1 MKSDQSLSSGREDWF
16 VTLGLLAM
24 AAALP
29 AHAGVAGNAANES
42 YTWSAELVKVDEPAH
57 TITVEARLV
66 GNAEV
71 DFSALHSGDRAT
83 LSWSGLNIAA
93 GVRGI
98 VDGQAPKDHHLTLPV
113 EFVSAEHDGQY
124 VRFKVAVPPDD
135 LAKIASL
142 QTGSWITATSPRRAA
157 SFEEAVVDLR
167 PYNDVR

>member
-1 MKSDQSLSSGREDWF
+1 MKSDRSLSSRREDWF

-29 AHAGVAGNAANES
+29 ADAGGAANES

-71 DFSALHSGDRAT
+71 DFGALDNGDRVT

-93 GVRGI
+93 GVRAI

-124 VRFKVAVPPDD
+124 VRFKVVVPADD